1 MLDILIITI
10 GRLKTSYW
18 CEAELEYL
26 KRLKPY
32 VNLEIKELAF
42 SSFAKHSK
50 EKVKAEEAEK
60 IEKAINLIEGQ
71 VFLLSEEGKLFDSV
85 SFSQNIYQLSHQ
97 KIVFVIAGSLGFS
110 LNLKKKYP
118 QISLSTLTFTHEM
131 ARVILLEQI
140 YRAASIEKGKDYHY

>member
-10 GRLKTSYW
+10 GKLKTSYW
-18 CEAELEYL
+18 REAEFEYL

-32 VNLEIKELAF
+32 INLEIKELAF
-42 SSFAKHSK
+42 SSFAKHNK
-50 EKVKAEEAEK
+50 EKAKTEEAEK
-60 IEKAINLIEGQ
+60 IEKAINLVEGQ

-85 SFSQNIYQLSHQ
+85 SFSQKIYQLSHQ

-110 LNLKKKYP
+110 LELKKKYF
-118 QISLSTLTFTHEM
+118 QISLSPLTFTHEM

-140 YRAASIEKGKDYHY
+140 YRAASIEKGKEYHY